1 MLSGMNSGLTRRALI
16 GGAVSCAVARAWA
29 ATPDWDA
36 TLVAAAKRQVGVT
49 TVYDPAYVVLPYPGG
64 DISRERGVCTD
75 VVVRAYRD
83 AFDLDLQRLVHEDM
97 LREFSAYPAR
107 WGLSAPNANID
118 HRRVPNLR
126 TFFLRQGAA
135 LPISADPAA
144 HRDGDLVTVKLPGNL
159 DHIMIVSGR
168 SDSGEPLAVHNIG
181 RGAQLEPVLF
191 LFPHTGRYRFPP
203 PDA

>member
-1 MLSGMNSGLTRRALI
+1 MLPRMNSGLTRRALI

-36 TLVAAAKRQVGVT
+36 NLVAAAKRQVGVT

-107 WGLSAPNANID
+107 WGLSAPNATSI
-118 HRRVPNLR
+118 
-126 TFFLRQGAA
+126 TAA
-135 LPISADPAA
+135 CQIC
-144 HRDGDLVTVKLPGNL
+144 
-159 DHIMIVSGR
+159 GR
-168 SDSGEPLAVHNIG
+168 SSCGKARRCQSAPI
-181 RGAQLEPVLF
+181 
-191 LFPHTGRYRFPP
+191 PP
-203 PDA
+203 PTGTGTW